1 MAGKAFVLYF
11 SLTIVNY
18 YKLNNKTKANLLRIM
33 PPRNRHT
40 LVLSIKSQAIH
51 SPCLQDVDTNNQ
63 LPGEVLRL
71 FRDLSDTVRLPG
83 PPLPLFRAML
93 CRTVP
98 LILSSATLFFISLNR
113 SNCLLNSL
121 LFSFRYTRSSV
132 SCHMVP
138 LSWWAFL

>member
-1 MAGKAFVLYF
+1 MVDNTFVLYF
-11 SLTIVNY
+11 SLTIANY
-18 YKLNNKTKANLLRIM
+18 YKLNNKTKANLLHIM
-33 PPRNRHT
+33 LRHNPRT

-51 SPCLQDVDTNNQ
+51 FQCLQDVDTNNQ

-71 FRDLSDTVRLPG
+71 FRDLSDTARLPG
-83 PPLPLFRAML
+83 PPLPLFRAIL

-98 LILSSATLFFISLNR
+98 LILSSATLFFIPLNR
-113 SNCLLNSL
+113 SNCLLNFL
-121 LFSFRYTRSSV
+121 LFSSRYTRSSV